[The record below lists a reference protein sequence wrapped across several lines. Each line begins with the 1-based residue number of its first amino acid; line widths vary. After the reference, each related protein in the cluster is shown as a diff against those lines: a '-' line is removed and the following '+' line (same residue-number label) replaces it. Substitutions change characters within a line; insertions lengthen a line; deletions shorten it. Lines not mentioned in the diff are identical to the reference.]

1 MKEVI
6 ELAINT
12 SVSSLSVLQNSQPRD
27 TSSITSDPTP
37 VTGMIYKRL
46 YTYNTLD
53 QAVNIAVQVSF
64 DDGANYRQVGSAIA
78 LSANAGAGIVD
89 ETTVSGFKSLD
100 GLIRFVITPAVSP
113 TTGSLDVVF
122 QQMSLS

>member
-1 MKEVI
+1 
-6 ELAINT
+6 LAINT

-37 VTGMIYKRL
+37 TTGMIYKRL